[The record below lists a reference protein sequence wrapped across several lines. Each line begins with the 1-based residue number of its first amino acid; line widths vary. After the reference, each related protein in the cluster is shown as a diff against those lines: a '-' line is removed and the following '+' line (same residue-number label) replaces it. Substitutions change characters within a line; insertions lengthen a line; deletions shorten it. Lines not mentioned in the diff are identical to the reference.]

1 MRDVIELGKQI
12 LLDYE
17 NALCVFLV
25 LNIFLMVFAFQKRKS
40 LMVGVF
46 FTQYIIDFGLYFIL
60 YLNSTISEVLLISI
74 LFVEIFFIENDF
86 KYIVDKVKNPKNYL
100 IKRFVKDLILNV
112 ISIYSLFS
120 IDLFLE
126 HTVLKYGILLMFAV
140 NIIFIVG
147 IFKNQRA
154 YLGYYDDSIDGFRV
168 LRRFKGS
175 KLPQLPLLLLFNK
188 QWLSFVVFIEWISSL
203 HKSGYNC
210 GVYDTRNRISS
221 ITFNKDSAWQSIIV
235 SWTVAILVVSG
246 FSTLSFYWAV
256 FSIGVYNFIRP
267 TSAGLSKYYSAVM
280 GEVMLLRP
288 SIYDNILARVLPEKK
303 KDFRSAMYLKDKGYS
318 YSVYFHNV
326 KYIFDEKLGFVESI
340 LLVRNASHLIIRIP
354 KEDIPSVFYREN
366 AFHFGLKSPITII
379 DVWHTSELNQILD
392 EQLTGDYGWLRHRL
406 YLVHKLS
413 DEAVTDFSEEL
424 SSKVKLK
431 NEKQHAEVEATQFR
445 ASLLKSSS
453 FEALRQNIHVFEH
466 HYTEVDHTRV
476 KQLTGKGIY
485 ELNTLFRQLHESP
498 SIPSRFIDLLNVAEC
513 AIRYLV
519 GFAHAQR
526 IPDGTGIHGNLAFDT
541 KAIAFGSCND
551 FLARWKKAGAGNETL
566 LGTRISAFLDVV
578 YEDEKNIEE
587 LVRFIRIMN
596 PGVSAKYSQKPTM
609 LELCWWLVTIR
620 NKTRGHGTPSKV
632 DFNFYIAL
640 EKTVLFMLAEL
651 AELQLEPCYIAEVDS
666 IKWSFSLWNGGYPD
680 PVPLVDELQKNVHF
694 NPMADNAEIEL
705 MTLAHNRIVAYI
717 PPGDESLYLRVAD
730 DGMEEWWKCDNH
742 FNVKD
747 AIVHL
752 LNQRDEKKESW
763 ISFSTGRI
771 MRPEISEM

>member
-12 LLDYE
+12 LLAYE
-17 NALCVFLV
+17 NTLCVFLV
-25 LNIFLMVFAFQKRKS
+25 INYFFVIFFAVQKRKS
-40 LMVGVF
+40 LMFGVF
-46 FTQYIIDFGLYFIL
+46 FTQYIVDFCLYFIL

-86 KYIVDKVKNPKNYL
+86 KYIADKVKNPKNYL
-100 IKRFVKDLILNV
+100 VKRFVKDLILNV
-112 ISIYSLFS
+112 ISIYALFS

-126 HTVLKYGILLMFAV
+126 HTFLKYGVLLLFTV
-140 NIIFIVG
+140 NIFFIVG
-147 IFKNQRA
+147 IFKNQLA

-168 LRRFKGS
+168 LRRFKGA

-221 ITFNKDSAWQSIIV
+221 ITFNKDSVLQSIIV

-267 TSAGLSKYYSAVM
+267 ASAGLSKYYSAVL

-288 SIYDNILARVLPEKK
+288 SIYDNLLARVLPEKK
-303 KDFRSAMYLKDKGYS
+303 KDFRSALYLKDKGYS

-354 KEDIPSVFYREN
+354 KEDIPSIFNREN
-366 AFHFGLKSPITII
+366 AFQFGLKSPITII

-406 YLVHKLS
+406 YLIHKLS

-431 NEKQHAEVEATQFR
+431 NEKQHAEAEVTQFR

-513 AIRYLV
+513 MIRYFV
-519 GFAHAQR
+519 GFLHAER
-526 IPDGTGIHGNLAFDT
+526 VDDGKVIHGNLPFDT
-541 KAIAFGSCND
+541 KAIAFGSCTD
-551 FLARWKKAGAGNETL
+551 FLARWKKSDSAGETI
-566 LGTRISAFLDVV
+566 LGARVSALLDVV
-578 YEDEKNIEE
+578 YDDAENVEA
-587 LVRFIRIMN
+587 LVKYIRIMN
-596 PGVSAKYSQKPTM
+596 P
-609 LELCWWLVTIR
+609 
-620 NKTRGHGTPSKV
+620 
-632 DFNFYIAL
+632 
-640 EKTVLFMLAEL
+640 
-651 AELQLEPCYIAEVDS
+651 
-666 IKWSFSLWNGGYPD
+666 
-680 PVPLVDELQKNVHF
+680 
-694 NPMADNAEIEL
+694 
-705 MTLAHNRIVAYI
+705 
-717 PPGDESLYLRVAD
+717 
-730 DGMEEWWKCDNH
+730 
-742 FNVKD
+742 
-747 AIVHL
+747 
-752 LNQRDEKKESW
+752 
-763 ISFSTGRI
+763 
-771 MRPEISEM
+771 